1 MTVVRDSGKFPGY
14 LSFTK
19 QVMKGSLSLGA
30 VSGIKVSIHWTFL
43 LLIAW
48 IVIQNLQAGVA
59 TGALL
64 WTLLF
69 VGAIFVCVV
78 LHELGHA
85 LAARRYGIR
94 TRDITLYPIGG
105 VARLESIPRKP
116 KEELVVALAGPL
128 VNLVIAALILP
139 WSTVPSLTGAQSEMQ
154 IGPENFL
161 FAFAVVNAWLAVFNL
176 VPAFPMDGGRVFRAL
191 LSFWMERARATRVA
205 ATFGQV
211 IAVGFIFLGFYVNP
225 FLIFIGLF
233 IILGAQ
239 AEANYASTEALMEG
253 HTVLDLTMQEMPVV
267 KPETTVGEMVHEI
280 LNTQKKNFV
289 VADDARVLGVIT
301 QMDVIKALGEKGDQL
316 RVGDCMQTDILYLP
330 SYLPVNEAIVKM
342 QSAGRTIA
350 LVKEG
355 DAVIGMVDND
365 NLVEFVLIQRARQ
378 HQASSL

>member
-1 MTVVRDSGKFPGY
+1 
-14 LSFTK
+14 
-19 QVMKGSLSLGA
+19 MKSALSLGK
-30 VSGIKVSIHWTFL
+30 VSGIRVSIHWTFL

-48 IVIQNLQAGVA
+48 IVIQNLRAGVA
-59 TGALL
+59 TGPLL

-85 LAARRYGIR
+85 LAAQRYGIR

-105 VARLESIPRKP
+105 VARLESIPHKP

-128 VNLVIAALILP
+128 VNLVIAALIMP
-139 WSTVPSLTGAQSEMQ
+139 WTAAPLLSGTETEIQ
-154 IGPENFL
+154 IGPGNFL
-161 FAFAVVNAWLAVFNL
+161 FAFAVVNAWLAIFNL

-253 HTVLDLTMQEMPVV
+253 HTVLDLTMREMPVV
-267 KPETTVGEMVHEI
+267 KPEATVGEMVREI

-289 VADDARVLGVIT
+289 VADESRVLGVIS
-301 QMDVIKALGEKGDQL
+301 QLDVIKALGDKGDQL
-316 RVGDCMQTDILYLP
+316 LVRDCMQTNILYLP
-330 SYLPVNEAIVKM
+330 SNLPVNDAIVKM

-378 HQASSL
+378 HQTSSS